1 MTQAELFTL
10 VGFILLVIGAVA
22 GAWWRVE
29 SKADKVKEAAYHRS
43 DEAKTAASAAAAVAA
58 LAREELKDYKT
69 HVAETYIS
77 KAGHRE
83 TTEQIMGAIGSVKT
97 AVEGTNQRID
107 RLFDDRSRS
116 GRPPS

>member
-1 MTQAELFTL
+1 MTQPELFSL
-10 VGFILLVIGAVA
+10 VGFVVLIVGAVT

-29 SKADKVKEAAYHRS
+29 GKVKEAKQSAYHKS
-43 DEAKTAASAAAAVAA
+43 DEARALASAAEAKAT
-58 LAREELKDYKT
+58 LAREELATYKT

-83 TTEQIMGAIGSVKT
+83 TTEQIMGAISSVKT

-107 RLFDDRSRS
+107 RLFDDRSRKDT
-116 GRPPS
+116 

>member
-1 MTQAELFTL
+1 MSQPELFSL
-10 VGFILLVIGAVA
+10 VGFVVLIISAVT

-29 SKADKVKEAAYHRS
+29 GKVKEAKESAYHKT
-43 DEAKTAASAAAAVAA
+43 DEAKTMASAAAATAS
-58 LAREELKDYKT
+58 LAREELQNYKT

-83 TTEQIMGAIGSVKT
+83 TTEQIMGAISSVKA

-107 RLFDDRSRS
+107 RLFDDRPRK
-116 GRPPS
+116 GGT